1 MGFLSKESDVYSFGV
16 VLFEVMC
23 GRLCYEYGNGEL
35 IAILVRKWKKCYS
48 ENKLNDII
56 FQDLKEQIVWDSV
69 LTFSAIANRCLNS
82 DRGER
87 PTMDQIVDE
96 LEFALALQTNINL
109 DLLKI
114 SKLAVPRLSYRSEK
128 ELISHLSK
136 GILVDDGK
144 RWALVNKNK
153 EVLEMIS
160 AAQCFHGHRS
170 SCGPHKDSRFSNIFT
185 SFSSSFK
192 VNVKT
197 QFLFRPIEHENDE
210 NLEDKNKAGMQ
221 QIPIFDMDWGQNL
234 SPEYVDIIKLSK
246 DNIEWTTKKELYLL
260 LRKGFLMDKAGEKY
274 WFSICK
280 NMKKRLMIP
289 AYEMLIKKDWIWKSL
304 PESRFEVVAESLNVN
319 NLKLL
324 FRIKS
329 EMFSNGTSYSC
340 SLIYKLPENSS
351 LLEDLIT
358 MQNIG
363 SSNFIKS
370 FYLVPLPPTP
380 VIQFMADHNYDNP
393 SHTHKIKGH
402 PKARKDGWMEIQLC
416 EVLTDATNTIRMLFL
431 FQGSDTLNFAG
442 LVIQG
447 IEFREL

>member
-1 MGFLSKESDVYSFGV
+1 
-16 VLFEVMC
+16 
-23 GRLCYEYGNGEL
+23 
-35 IAILVRKWKKCYS
+35 
-48 ENKLNDII
+48 
-56 FQDLKEQIVWDSV
+56 
-69 LTFSAIANRCLNS
+69 
-82 DRGER
+82 
-87 PTMDQIVDE
+87 MDQIVDE

-170 SCGPHKDSRFSNIFT
+170 SCGTHKDSRFSNIFS

-197 QFLFRPIEHENDE
+197 QFLVPHIKYTMNLVFKHDINKYWIYVPFKYKSEEETRYSNSQIVKVREDGWLMTELYQFTSYQKEHDFKIEFLNFATTTRSRDFEGIEFRPIEHENDE

-221 QIPIFDMDWGQNL
+221 QIPIFDMDCGQNL